1 MIDIRELENFLN
13 YVLDKIKECYQNEIE
28 NFNKEFIENCKKY
41 NYNANDVSLHLTEL
55 KDRVEECYQDEVN
68 QTIKEYVND
77 SQIRQTIINAK
88 KNM

>member
-1 MIDIRELENFLN
+1 M
-13 YVLDKIKECYQNEIE
+13 
-28 NFNKEFIENCKKY
+28 
-41 NYNANDVSLHLTEL
+41 SLHLTEL

-77 SQIRQTIINAK
+77 LKIRQTIINAK